1 MKQTKIDWCDCTIN
15 PVIGCKNGCEYC
27 YARKINDR
35 FHFIK
40 NWNEPE
46 FFEHKLK
53 QLKSKKPKSIF
64 MDSMSDLGWWKD
76 EWKEKTFKAILDNPQ
91 HSYIFLTK
99 CEKVNFPYY
108 LRQDGFEN
116 KVFLGQSQTSGTV
129 FNGFNERYINFLSI
143 EPLLGEINFNGFGGI
158 RQVIIGAET
167 GNRKGKVVPQK
178 EWINKIVEDCDK
190 AKVRVFMKS
199 SLKEIMG
206 DDFRQDELIWEV
218 NKNV

>member
-1 MKQTKIDWCDCTIN
+1 MKKTKIDWCDCTIN
-15 PVIGCKNGCEYC
+15 PVIGCPRGCIYC

-35 FHFIK
+35 FKWIEDWGK
-40 NWNEPE
+40 PQ
-46 FFEHKLK
+46 FFQKRLIALYET
-53 QLKSKKPKSIF
+53 KKTKSIF
-64 MDSMSDLGWWKD
+64 MNSMSDIAYWENDWTKFVFD
-76 EWKEKTFKAILDNPQ
+76 VMKENPQ
-91 HSYIFLTK
+91 HKYIFLTK
-99 CEKVNFPYY
+99 NDSFKRPYFY
-108 LRQDGFEN
+108 PQFQN
-116 KVFLGQSQTSGTV
+116 VFIGKTITSGTYYS
-129 FNGFNERYINFLSI
+129 GFNDKYFDFLSI
-143 EPLLGEINFNGFGGI
+143 EPILSEININGFGGV